1 MCQPSDTFLTE
12 KASSLILMPVSAQE
26 SGALLELSLGL
37 CTLVIHE
44 CVCSPY
50 PHLASQ
56 ILVIRKTSVLE

>member
-1 MCQPSDTFLTE
+1 MSALRHIFDREGLF
-12 KASSLILMPVSAQE
+12 SLILMPVSAQE

-37 CTLVIHE
+37 CTLVMHE
-44 CVCSPY
+44 YVCSPY